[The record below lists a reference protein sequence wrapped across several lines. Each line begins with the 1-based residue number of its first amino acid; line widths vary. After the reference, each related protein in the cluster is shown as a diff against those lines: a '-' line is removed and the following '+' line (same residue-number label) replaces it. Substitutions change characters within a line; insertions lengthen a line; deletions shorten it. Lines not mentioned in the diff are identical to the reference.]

1 LSGDFLTLDVS
12 AERAPSPSPAREG
25 SAASERRGGGLYFVA
40 TLISQA
46 SALVRYVVL
55 ARLLGPEQLGVAA
68 TLVVT
73 ASFFDLISDTGSD
86 RFLIQDRHG
95 DDPGVQK
102 LAHLVFAGRGVAVA
116 LALAAFAI
124 PVAHFYKTP
133 ALAGGLAV
141 LALSPLILGFE
152 HLDYRR
158 LQRAHDFRPEALCM
172 IWAECV
178 CLLVTTVAAV
188 VTRSFEAVL
197 VGLIT
202 RALVLVLVTHIVAKR
217 PYRIGW
223 EPTHARQLSQFA
235 LPLMLNGLMLFV
247 VSQGDRVI
255 VGRALGVKE
264 LGYYSAAMLLVYY
277 PSVLLARYIHAIY
290 IPLIAAQRDSE
301 QRRRQV
307 IDDLGGQTIILTIAM
322 TLGFA
327 LVAPSII
334 PILFGRRFQQEAL
347 LVALIG
353 ILQMARFIFNWPS
366 TASLAM
372 GRSAT
377 VLASNLAHFL
387 AFASAI
393 AGFKLIGGLQGV
405 VAGFIV
411 GELICAVVALVL
423 LNRDGGQPLMRG
435 LGRLAEFAAA
445 CGVVLI
451 WDVAAKRGGLPWW
464 AAAIAAS
471 FVLAIWLYRRE
482 GAAIRTS
489 IALVRRTISQAMGRL
504 GLAAWPR

>member
-1 LSGDFLTLDVS
+1 
-12 AERAPSPSPAREG
+12 
-25 SAASERRGGGLYFVA
+25 
-40 TLISQA
+40 
-46 SALVRYVVL
+46 VVL

-86 RFLIQDRHG
+86 RFLIQDRDG
-95 DDPGVQK
+95 DTPEVQK
-102 LAHLVFAGRGVAVA
+102 LVHLVYAGRGVAVA
-116 LALAAFAI
+116 LALVAFAI

-141 LALSPLILGFE
+141 LALSPLILGFQ

-158 LQRAHDFRPEALCM
+158 LQRAHNFRLEALCM
-172 IWAECV
+172 MCAECA
-178 CLLVTTVAAV
+178 CLLATTVAAL

-202 RALVLVLVTHIVAKR
+202 RALVLVLVSHILAKR
-217 PYRIGW
+217 AYRIGW
-223 EPTHARQLSQFA
+223 EAAHARRLSQFA

-255 VGRALGVKE
+255 VGRELGVKA

-290 IPLIAAQRDSE
+290 IPLIAAQRDSD
-301 QRRRQV
+301 QRRRQM

-334 PILFGRRFQQEAL
+334 PVLFGRRFQQDAL

-372 GRSAT
+372 GRSGT
-377 VLASNLAHFL
+377 VLASNLTHFL
-387 AFASAI
+387 AFASAV
-393 AGFKLIGGLQGV
+393 AGYALIGGLQGV

-411 GELICAVVALVL
+411 GELICAVAAIVL
-423 LNRDGGQPLMRG
+423 LNRDTGQPVVHG
-435 LGRLAEFAAA
+435 LGRLAEFVAA

-451 WDVAAKRGGLPWW
+451 WDVAVTQDRLPLWI
-464 AAAIAAS
+464 AAIAAS
-471 FVLAIWLYRRE
+471 LVLAVWLYRRE
-482 GAAIRTS
+482 EQAIRS
-489 IALVRRTISQAMGRL
+489 SAALVQRTISQAMKRL
-504 GLAAWPR
+504 GLAAWPRTGV